1 MFCKQFLPQN
11 AIAPRFLLKDVDLG
25 KCLVARSHMNVKPR
39 AGMAVLRMVE
49 DIDYIFSSEID
60 NIYPTMT

>member
-1 MFCKQFLPQN
+1 
-11 AIAPRFLLKDVDLG
+11 
-25 KCLVARSHMNVKPR
+25 MNVKPR

-49 DIDYIFSSEID
+49 DIDYIFSSEIN